1 MVERDVASTLFSFLT
16 RLRHQSVPHRC
27 LSFLGK
33 VCPFL
38 FQNRDRR
45 EQRRVQV
52 EDDKWDI
59 KMLSLCRGFLFSFFS
74 FSSSSTSLSSFFFFF
89 WPNWCFFLTAVLG
102 TFSPPNT
109 IITEFQV
116 SIWAWTSR
124 LWWVTH
130 SESRNYAI
138 PPMKKHVLLSPLLGN
153 EEFKQQPQG
162 NIN

>member
-16 RLRHQSVPHRC
+16 GLRHQSVPHRC

-45 EQRRVQV
+45 EQRRVQA

-59 KMLSLCRGFLFSFFS
+59 KMLSHDAEIS
-74 FSSSSTSLSSFFFFF
+74 FSPSPPLRSSSFGQIDV
-89 WPNWCFFLTAVLG
+89 FFLKAVLS
-102 TFSPPNT
+102 TFSLPNT
-109 IITEFQV
+109 VITGFQV
-116 SIWAWTSR
+116 SIWVWTSR

-130 SESRNYAI
+130 IESRDYAI

-153 EEFKQQPQG
+153 EKFKQQPQG